1 MPQELSL
8 DKNKAIDIAKGWLE
22 ASALTATKRQLDAH
36 FALISKN
43 VRVTGVPGFESISYT
58 DWKNQCKTDFE
69 EGLLEGVSYDGLKLL
84 ATNEK
89 QIMFKTVET
98 IFVNDG
104 TRKAQ
109 GVEILLTHES
119 DGMWRVTQERVLTD
133 GECIH
138 DGLMKSL

>member
-1 MPQELSL
+1 MSQDSL
-8 DKNKAIDIAKGWLE
+8 QDKDKAISIIKSWLE
-22 ASALTATKRQLDAH
+22 ASALTATNKQFDEH
-36 FALISKN
+36 FNLISKN
-43 VRVTGVPGFESISYT
+43 VRVTGVPGFESISYD
-58 DWKNQCKTDFE
+58 DWANQCKEDFK
-69 EGLLEGVSYDGLKLL
+69 EGLLDGVSYDGLKLL
-84 ATNEK
+84 ATNEN

-109 GVEILLTHES
+109 GVEILLTQED
-119 DGMWRVTQERVLTD
+119 DGVWRVTQERVLTD